1 MGSRRTG
8 GPSAYRLLV
17 ECEGS
22 PFAPSRA
29 TKPVV
34 DVLAGR
40 RTNDE
45 LDPGTWLDALDASRG
60 TVAIHLSLPADH
72 KWWLAYDDA
81 ADADKWPF
89 HRWYTYPSAGWTHE
103 IVPRSILEQS
113 LDDFAIGRDGD
124 STTIYRSRVLPT
136 RDAPE
141 FIRKRVTRPQIRD
154 TVSGIDFDT
163 DFDTACD
170 TESDTGPAGDD
181 AGMVAGD
188 SE

>member
-1 MGSRRTG
+1 MGCRRSE

-40 RTNDE
+40 RANDE
-45 LDPGTWLDALDASRG
+45 LVPGAWLDALDASRG

-72 KWWLAYDDA
+72 EWWLAFDDA
-81 ADADKWPF
+81 ADADEWPF
-89 HRWYTYPSAGWTHE
+89 HRWFTYPSGGWTHDT
-103 IVPRSILEQS
+103 VPRSILEQS
-113 LDDFAIGRDGD
+113 LDDLDIGRDDD
-124 STTIYRSRVLPT
+124 SATIYRSRVVPT

-141 FIRKRVTRPQIRD
+141 FVRESVIRPQIRD
-154 TVSGIDFDT
+154 TVSGIAFGT

-170 TESDTGPAGDD
+170 TESDTGSAGDD